1 MIKMKAIN
9 TVVIACPSGL
19 SDVVGYRDDGTAIV
33 RERSLN
39 VYAGE
44 VFEIDAANAEI
55 LLELGA
61 ATRDL
66 SFTARR
72 ENSNE
77 EAVDVEL

>member
-39 VYAGE
+39 VYSGE
-44 VFEIDAANAEI
+44 VFEIDTANAER
-55 LLELGA
+55 LLECGA

-66 SFTARR
+66 SYPLRH
-72 ENSNE
+72 ENSDE
-77 EAVDVEL
+77 EAADAEI